1 MSPSK
6 DEPPDAP
13 PSDRGRPAI
22 GVETFVREE
31 SGQWVVD
38 IAVAFPDGVV
48 RRTVNTYRSRRHAEI
63 AARGVRRAADREIDG
78 PRLD

>member
-6 DEPPDAP
+6 DEQPDAP
-13 PSDRGRPAI
+13 PPDAARQAAA
-22 GVETFVREE
+22 VETFVREE

-48 RRTVNTYRSRRHAEI
+48 RRTVNTYRTRRHAEI
-63 AARGVRRAADREIDG
+63 AARWILRAADRDIDG